1 MRHLVRKHKLNRPA
15 QHRRAM
21 VRNLLTSLF
30 DNGKVATT
38 DARAKALVAAT
49 ESFLT
54 LLRRQKDMFNKIR
67 EAKRVLFS
75 ETAQRAAIALI
86 ADNTATSGIVKTVKL
101 GYRAGDT
108 ALMVQVQ
115 IANNAVDKGINT
127 NTTNSLNDENNA

>member
-21 VRNLLTSLF
+21 IRNLLTSLF
-30 DNGKVATT
+30 DNGKVVTT
-38 DARAKALVAAT
+38 DARAKALIAAA

-67 EAKRVLFS
+67 EAKRMLFT

-86 ADNTATSGIVKTVKL
+86 EDNTASSGIVKAVKL

-108 ALMVQVQ
+108 ALMIQVQ
-115 IANNAVDKGINT
+115 ITNNAINT
-127 NTTNSLNDENNA
+127 DTNNSSHNENNA